1 MGGFGGMNIN
11 SLMKEAKK
19 MQAEMEKSQTELAS
33 KEFEASAG
41 GGAISVKVSGEKM
54 IKEIKIKPEVVDP
67 EETKEEVKIEKN
79 DEEVIK
85 EKKEKEADEAKIE
98 TEEIK
103 EQERNQRLA
112 AKRALERKEQLEKA
126 ELDKRYQQSLLEA
139 AWLYGRNLL

>member
-1 MGGFGGMNIN
+1 MFLNTALPRRFLGSIPLTACSRILSGNLFI
-11 SLMKEAKK
+11 S
-19 MQAEMEKSQTELAS
+19 
-33 KEFEASAG
+33 SAG
-41 GGAISVKVSGEKM
+41 V
-54 IKEIKIKPEVVDP
+54 EITI
-67 EETKEEVKIEKN
+67 TKRNGQKSK
-79 DEEVIK
+79 DE
-85 EKKEKEADEAKIE
+85 E